1 MKEDK
6 YKTLESL
13 RDARGFLNSIKGYET
28 DVELDTLAAIVLLRT
43 PELAKRGEEALGDK
57 YKDFTMDLYNNI
69 DFTFGSEIIVER
81 TMEIEVLIRCAE
93 ADNKGM
99 PSEEVYKKHIGIEG
113 SEDSIDNLY
122 FNKRLDNSQKQFVA
136 TNYDFAFG
144 CDTFI
149 FMAKKDLQNTYIK
162 IRKSK

>member
-57 YKDFTMDLYNNI
+57 YKDFTMDLYNMLG
-69 DFTFGSEIIVER
+69 TG
-81 TMEIEVLIRCAE
+81 
-93 ADNKGM
+93 G
-99 PSEEVYKKHIGIEG
+99 
-113 SEDSIDNLY
+113 
-122 FNKRLDNSQKQFVA
+122 
-136 TNYDFAFG
+136 
-144 CDTFI
+144 
-149 FMAKKDLQNTYIK
+149 
-162 IRKSK
+162 

>member
-1 MKEDK
+1 M
-6 YKTLESL
+6 
-13 RDARGFLNSIKGYET
+13 NSYIIIFRRRKSF
-28 DVELDTLAAIVLLRT
+28 I
-43 PELAKRGEEALGDK
+43 EEDK
-57 YKDFTMDLYNNI
+57 YKDFTWDLYNII

-81 TMEIEVLIRCAE
+81 TMEIEALIRCAE
-93 ADNKGM
+93 AYNKGM
-99 PSEEVYKKHIGIEG
+99 SSEEVYKKHIGIEG

-122 FNKRLDNSQKQFVA
+122 FNKRLDTSQKQFVA

-162 IRKSK
+162 IRKAK